1 MAPHPLTPLC
11 AEVVH
16 WTILAPVPAPP
27 FVTVV
32 EAPEFI
38 SRVEKLMS
46 GPERDRLILY
56 LSMNPA
62 AGVVIPGTGGVR
74 KLRWGLQGRGKRGGA
89 RIVYFY
95 HNLDLPL
102 FVLSVFV
109 KNQRTDL
116 SQDEKNRLRRVVNL
130 IVTTYGRRKS

>member
-1 MAPHPLTPLC
+1 
-11 AEVVH
+11 
-16 WTILAPVPAPP
+16 
-27 FVTVV
+27 
-32 EAPEFI
+32 
-38 SRVEKLMS
+38 
-46 GPERDRLILY
+46 
-56 LSMNPA
+56 
-62 AGVVIPGTGGVR
+62 VR

-102 FVLSVFV
+102 FVLSVFA

>member
-1 MAPHPLTPLC
+1 
-11 AEVVH
+11 
-16 WTILAPVPAPP
+16 
-27 FVTVV
+27 
-32 EAPEFI
+32 
-38 SRVEKLMS
+38 
-46 GPERDRLILY
+46 
-56 LSMNPA
+56 MNPA